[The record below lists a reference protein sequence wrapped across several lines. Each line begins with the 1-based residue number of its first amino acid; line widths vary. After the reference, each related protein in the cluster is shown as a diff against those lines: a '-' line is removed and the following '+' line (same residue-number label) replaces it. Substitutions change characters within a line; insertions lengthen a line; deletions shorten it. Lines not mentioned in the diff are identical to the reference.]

1 MTPNKKPKEV
11 DNKMTLYVIKCVCIA
26 FWKWLKEKVIHILIT
41 VIAVGFVGIVV
52 YINVWATLPST
63 LKDLKNNQAKNELLI
78 QQAIKKSDSIAN
90 TKVDKQDFQKVVDRF
105 NNSLQRIDEK
115 TDKLFEY
122 DLGEKYK
129 QVKNVNK

>member
-90 TKVDKQDFQKVVDRF
+90 TKVDKQDFIKATENINITIQ
-105 NNSLQRIDEK
+105 NIDKK
-115 TDKLFEY
+115 TDKLYEY
-122 DLGEKYK
+122 LLDEKFVPTK
-129 QVKNVNK
+129 INSK